1 MFGRDGRGHIEKQRE
16 VFLIS
21 ESPQSADDKA
31 VFAEAE
37 FRPGGGTLLGSRA
50 IRICINAIVNR
61 RHTFRGDM
69 FVLDQMRASAFRN
82 GDDVRGERV
91 HFPIQRTK
99 ESRKHQ
105 LVVAVVVVDS
115 DAPSAKRSQWLGEKI
130 RPQKVTMHHVVSLR
144 GQQPQEARK
153 IKWDKL
159 VRRERE
165 HRHIKSRKAFSHRSA
180 SM

>member
-1 MFGRDGRGHIEKQRE
+1 MLGGDGRGYIEKQRE

-21 ESPQSADDKA
+21 EPPQSADDKA

-37 FRPGGGTLLGSRA
+37 FRTGGGSLLGARA
-50 IRICINAIVNR
+50 ICININAIVNC
-61 RHTFRGDM
+61 RHTFRGDV
-69 FVLDQMRASAFRN
+69 FVLDQMRSGAFRN

-91 HFPIQRTK
+91 NFPIQRTQ

-144 GQQPQEARK
+144 GQQPQQTRK

-159 VRRERE
+159 VRRER
-165 HRHIKSRKAFSHRSA
+165 
-180 SM
+180 